1 MAIDVDAAILC
12 KADPDLWVSEHSTWR
27 AIKICETCP
36 ALEACREAIDLIEAD
51 GHAEWFVWAGETP
64 GMRQKRRGQTYRR
77 PRGQTNIYQPMPEK
91 CRLCDRKLRR
101 SGVKAADAP
110 GTVLYETDGLCK
122 SCSQRLKREG
132 L

>member
-51 GHAEWFVWAGETP
+51 GHAEWFVWAGKPPVCGRNVGGRRIAGHEA
-64 GMRQKRRGQTYRR
+64 KRTSTSRC
-77 PRGQTNIYQPMPEK
+77 PRN
-91 CRLCDRKLRR
+91 
-101 SGVKAADAP
+101 AACVIASCGAP
-110 GTVLYETDGLCK
+110 G
-122 SCSQRLKREG
+122 
-132 L
+132 